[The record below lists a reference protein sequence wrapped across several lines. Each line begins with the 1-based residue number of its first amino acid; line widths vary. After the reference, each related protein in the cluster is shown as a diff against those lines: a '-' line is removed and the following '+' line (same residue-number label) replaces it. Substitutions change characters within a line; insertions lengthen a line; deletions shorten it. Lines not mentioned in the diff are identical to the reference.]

1 MRRVLPKEE
10 CPFCHAQEAI
20 VKRWGK
26 MNLMFVA
33 CKACKACGPAKA
45 YTEDAVNAWNAAK
58 RRCDALPKQAEVN
71 PMSASH
77 SCSECGRAL
86 IVDSAVDALNY
97 RFCPGCGA
105 EINQPRLF

>member
-1 MRRVLPKEE
+1 MRLYKEE
-10 CPFCHAQEAI
+10 CPFCHAKEAV

-58 RRCDALPKQAEVN
+58 KRVDALPVQAESN
-71 PMSASH
+71 PMSATH
-77 SCSECGRAL
+77 SCSACGRAL
-86 IVDSAVDALNY
+86 IVDSPYADLNY
-97 RFCPGCGA
+97 SYCPGCGG